1 MSTKNEQEWYK
12 KFFEGTFLVKG
23 WNARVKEVLKVVPD
37 TDKAS
42 LEASLA
48 RVGEKIGR
56 EWSKDNQVRRIDTA
70 MLKQWGEAL
79 ASAKRVGPDRLVQEI
94 EKIDAQVDDLLA

>member
-1 MSTKNEQEWYK
+1 M
-12 KFFEGTFLVKG
+12 
-23 WNARVKEVLKVVPD
+23 NARVKESLKVVPD
-37 TDKAS
+37 PDKAAFQ
-42 LEASLA
+42 ESLA

-56 EWSKDNQVRRIDTA
+56 EWSRDNQVRRIDTA

-79 ASAKRVGPDRLVQEI
+79 VSARRNGPDRLLQEI